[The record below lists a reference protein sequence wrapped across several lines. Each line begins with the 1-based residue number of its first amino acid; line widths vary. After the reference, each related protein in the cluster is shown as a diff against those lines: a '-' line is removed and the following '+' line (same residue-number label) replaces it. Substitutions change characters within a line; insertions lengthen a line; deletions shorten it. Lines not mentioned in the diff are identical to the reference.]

1 MRAEHEDQDT
11 RQGMIVITRGFPVSS
26 LEESQWGVRAGRAE
40 GGDAGGWGIALLLEA
55 LGREGMGSRE
65 MVGYGEQRDGWVWGA
80 ERWLGMG
87 SRKMVGKRQNMVEG
101 RVAGLGQPME
111 A

>member
-11 RQGMIVITRGFPVSS
+11 RQGLIIITTGFPVSS

-40 GGDAGGWGIALLLEA
+40 GSDAGGWGIALLLEA

-65 MVGYGEQRDGWVWGA
+65 MVGFGEQKDGW
-80 ERWLGMG
+80 
-87 SRKMVGKRQNMVEG
+87 KRQNMVEG